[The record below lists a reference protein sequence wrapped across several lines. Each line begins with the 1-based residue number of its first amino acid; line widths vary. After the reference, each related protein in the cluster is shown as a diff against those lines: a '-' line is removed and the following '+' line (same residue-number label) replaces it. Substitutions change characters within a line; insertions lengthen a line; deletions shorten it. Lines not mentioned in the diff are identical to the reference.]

1 VNIAPIL
8 LTWCYIPIIHS
19 LIDLPNIRT
28 VPTWFSYPC
37 SEHSTNTAHL
47 MLHTNH
53 SLTQTYPTFLLYLHG
68 LVILVVNI
76 APILLTWCYIP
87 IIHSLI
93 DLPNVLT
100 VPTWFS
106 YPCSEHSINITHL
119 MLHTNH
125 SLTQT
130 YSTFLL
136 YLHGL
141 VILVVNIA
149 PILLTW
155 CYMPIIHSLIDLLN
169 ILTVPTWFSYPCS
182 EYSTNTAHL
191 MLHTNH
197 SLTHRL
203 TQHSYCTYMA

>member
-1 VNIAPIL
+1 VNIASIL

-19 LIDLPNIRT
+19 LIDLPNILTVPTWFSYPCSEYSTNTVHLMLHTNHHSLIDLPNILT

-76 APILLTWCYIP
+76 APILPTWCCIP
-87 IIHSLI
+87 IITHS
-93 DLPNVLT
+93 DLPNILT

-106 YPCSEHSINITHL
+106 YP
-119 MLHTNH
+119 
-125 SLTQT
+125 
-130 YSTFLL
+130 TFLL
-136 YLHGL
+136 YLHDL

-155 CYMPIIHSLIDLLN
+155 CYIPIIHLL
-169 ILTVPTWFSYPCS
+169 
-182 EYSTNTAHL
+182 
-191 MLHTNH
+191 
-197 SLTHRL
+197 RL
-203 TQHSYCTYMA
+203 TQHSYCTYMV

>member
-1 VNIAPIL
+1 MNIA
-8 LTWCYIPIIHS
+8 S
-19 LIDLPNIRT
+19 
-28 VPTWFSYPC
+28 
-37 SEHSTNTAHL
+37 
-47 MLHTNH
+47 
-53 SLTQTYPTFLLYLHG
+53 
-68 LVILVVNI
+68 
-76 APILLTWCYIP
+76 LLTWCYIP

-125 SLTQT
+125 SLIQT

-155 CYMPIIHSLIDLLN
+155 CYIPIIHSLIDLPN

-182 EYSTNTAHL
+182 EHSTNTAHLMLHTNHSLTHRLTNILTVPTWFSYHCSEYSINTADL

-203 TQHSYCTYMA
+203 TQHSYCTYMV